1 MPIANK
7 RAVKWFIR
15 ETNMKLSNTIL
26 ALVAAV
32 AAATFTPQAQA
43 TQITGL
49 LNLHGTA
56 TFNSTHL
63 GSATAVVSFSNVT
76 SAGGNTGS
84 FSSILDGTPI
94 AMTMSTYTFNSSTAT
109 SMLLSVGGFTFDL
122 QSSSVHFQDSTGLIV
137 TGTGTIFGSGFT
149 PTAGAW
155 SFSVTNPSGRPHSTF
170 AFQAG
175 VEAMPTPDS
184 GMTVALLGA
193 GLIGLAVFRAR
204 YAKS

>member
-1 MPIANK
+1 
-7 RAVKWFIR
+7 
-15 ETNMKLSNTIL
+15 MKLSKTIL
-26 ALVAAV
+26 AVAAAV
-32 AAATFTPQAQA
+32 AAAAFTPNQAQA

-63 GSATAVVSFSNVT
+63 VSATAVVSFSGVT
-76 SAGGNTGS
+76 AAGGSTGS
-84 FSSILDGTPI
+84 FASILDGTPI
-94 AMTMSTYTFNSSTAT
+94 AMTLSTYTFNPSTAT

-122 QSSSVHFQDSTGLIV
+122 QSSSVHFQDNFSLV
-137 TGTGTIFGSGFT
+137 VLGTGTISGNGFT

-155 SFSVTNPSGRPHSTF
+155 SFSVTNPLGKPHSTF

-175 VEAMPTPDS
+175 VEAVPTPDS

-193 GLIGLAVFRAR
+193 GLIGLAAFRAKF
-204 YAKS
+204 AKS

>member
-1 MPIANK
+1 
-7 RAVKWFIR
+7 
-15 ETNMKLSNTIL
+15 MKLSKTIL
-26 ALVAAV
+26 MIVAAV
-32 AAATFTPQAQA
+32 AAVAFTPHQAQA

-56 TFNSTHL
+56 TFDSTHL
-63 GSATAVVSFSNVT
+63 GSATSVVSFSNVT
-76 SAGGNTGS
+76 AAGGNTGN
-84 FSSILDGTPI
+84 FMSILDGTPI
-94 AMTMSTYTFNSSTAT
+94 AMTLSTYTFSPSTPT

-122 QSSSVHFQDSTGLIV
+122 QSSSVHSQDNFSLVVLGS
-137 TGTGTIFGSGFT
+137 GTISGNGFA

-155 SFSVTNPSGRPHSTF
+155 SFSVTNPAGRPHATF

-193 GLIGLAVFRAR
+193 GLIGLAVFRAK
-204 YAKS
+204 YARS